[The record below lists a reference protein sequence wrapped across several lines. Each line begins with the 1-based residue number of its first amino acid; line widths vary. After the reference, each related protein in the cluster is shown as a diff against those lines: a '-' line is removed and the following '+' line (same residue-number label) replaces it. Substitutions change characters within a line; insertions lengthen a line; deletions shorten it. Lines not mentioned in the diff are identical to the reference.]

1 MKRYTLALDLIDDP
15 ILIAEYEKLHERIAD
30 DIAKSI
36 IDSGIIEM
44 EIYRIG
50 NRLFMIMET
59 EDDFSFERKAEMD
72 ANNPKVQV
80 WENFVWKY
88 QQALSMA
95 KPGEK
100 WLLMKQIFKLT
111 GQKA

>member
-1 MKRYTLALDLIDDP
+1 MKRYTLALDLVDDP
-15 ILIAEYEKLHERIAD
+15 TLIAEYEKLHERVSD

-36 IDSGIIEM
+36 TDSGITEM

-59 EDDFSFERKAEMD
+59 EDDFSFERKSEMD
-72 ANNPKVQV
+72 VNNPKVQV

-88 QQALSMA
+88 QQALPMA

-100 WLLMKQIFKLT
+100 WIIMKQIFKLT
-111 GQKA
+111 NQ

>member
-1 MKRYTLALDLIDDP
+1 MKRYTLALDLVDDP
-15 ILIAEYEKLHERIAD
+15 TMIAEYEKYHEKISD

-36 IDSGIIEM
+36 IDSGITAM

-59 EDDFSFERKAEMD
+59 EDDFSFEKKAEMD

-80 WENFVWKY
+80 WENLMWKY
-88 QQALSMA
+88 QQSLPMA
-95 KPGEK
+95 KDGEK
-100 WLLMKQIFKLT
+100 WVLMKQIFKL
-111 GQKA
+111 